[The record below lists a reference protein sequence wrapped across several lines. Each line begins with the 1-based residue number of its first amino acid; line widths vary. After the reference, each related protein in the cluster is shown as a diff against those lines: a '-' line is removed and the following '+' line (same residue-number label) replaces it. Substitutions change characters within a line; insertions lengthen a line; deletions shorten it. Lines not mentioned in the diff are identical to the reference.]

1 MFGLDRMVHLPYTT
15 RMSFIVFLQAVLGA
29 LMTLSIL
36 LQHRASGLS
45 ATFGGSDTSFVQRRG
60 AERVLYQATVIL
72 SIAFFALT
80 IVDWYV

>member
-1 MFGLDRMVHLPYTT
+1 
-15 RMSFIVFLQAVLGA
+15 MSFIVFLQAVLGV

-60 AERVLYQATVIL
+60 AERVLYQGTIIL